1 MFASVSQRGR
11 EGGSLELCRALHGA
25 TGCER
30 PPSTHH
36 PHTSAASCAQYADPA
51 VRMVGAQGFEMM
63 LFDLGKMDATSS
75 PATHSAVLRRE
86 AAVAG
91 ACGSRVERAARRAEL
106 LAAENVLSHLH
117 AASPPALKSHHHPLN
132 PPPPLASYARTDTDY
147 DGWLDW
153 REFCAYY
160 ATQPLCPARQQLRAD
175 MGVEVERQLRSAYT
189 AFASFGQAARGPGR
203 PRWVLAG
210 MERGQGHVAK
220 TPLAAGTTLSALSPP
235 HQHHAPHCTLRT
247 QGGGDGQH
255 ALLQAGEGVWAGE
268 PQVAHARCG
277 RGVCLGQDTQGG
289 AQVSARGAARPGRV
303 WCNNLLTHPPTYP
316 PNDCPA

>member
-132 PPPPLASYARTDTDY
+132 PPPPPLPLTRAQTPTMMGGWTGVSSAPTMPPSRCAPRASSCAQTW
-147 DGWLDW
+147 GWRW
-153 REFCAYY
+153 SASCA
-160 ATQPLCPARQQLRAD
+160 QPTPRLRAL
-175 MGVEVERQLRSAYT
+175 GRRRAGRGGPGGCLLEWRGGKGTWQRRRWRRAPRSLLYPHPTNTTHRIVLCERREVEMDSMRFSKLVKECGLVSRKLPTHAVDVV
-189 AFASFGQAARGPGR
+189 FAS
-203 PRWVLAG
+203 
-210 MERGQGHVAK
+210 AK
-220 TPLAAGTTLSALSPP
+220 T
-235 HQHHAPHCTLRT
+235 RK
-247 QGGGDGQH
+247 
-255 ALLQAGEGVWAGE
+255 E
-268 PQVAHARCG
+268 ARK
-277 RGVCLGQDTQGG
+277 
-289 AQVSARGAARPGRV
+289 
-303 WCNNLLTHPPTYP
+303 
-316 PNDCPA
+316 